1 MNDNFYPF
9 VVDSDCVTVED
20 DKLVFKDENLKV
32 TWVIKR
38 ESIDSACIFQSE
50 ESAEIAIMTRTG
62 QEFRMILNPDEDT
75 NNAMGVFRSD
85 R

>member
-32 TWVIKR
+32 TCVIKR
-38 ESIDSACIFQSE
+38 ESIDSASLL
-50 ESAEIAIMTRTG
+50 ESPDHAEIAIMTRTG

-75 NNAMGVFRSD
+75 NQAMGVFCRGG
-85 R
+85 